1 LVLFPITLCKVIGT
15 KSLLYL
21 IYYRTNEK
29 LIAKLHTLNWGLLND
44 FYQAEGNT
52 KDNEN
57 DVAEDILD
65 FILTLITL

>member
-1 LVLFPITLCKVIGT
+1 LALKIVTVLNVA
-15 KSLLYL
+15 SS
-21 IYYRTNEK
+21 TNDD
-29 LIAKLHTLNWGLLND
+29 LIAKLHALNLGLLND

-65 FILTLITL
+65 FIVTLITLFSERNAS